1 VDLQGRKSRLYLCGY
16 CASQTADWV
25 AGRLAYP
32 AIPLDLQAVAS
43 LGPPGFF
50 PHVRRLRPKPRNDGL
65 RGLCL
70 SFKALAWR
78 WNRLS
83 LVPPLVGFE
92 CCPSAGIPPA
102 RPLPGAEAP
111 FGPALPHA
119 SSRSAL
125 VVSHHLDG
133 LLRAKVTGLLHPA
146 TGLGFAAFRARRFP
160 VPPEGDAVCRVALP
174 ATRFTP
180 FEDFPSPA
188 AVPHHCGRCLPVVTV
203 LPGAGPDRG
212 RCPCRPP
219 PAEASDVH
227 PNSLPAG
234 RRAALPRGAGW
245 PVAL

>member
-1 VDLQGRKSRLYLCGY
+1 VGLQGRKSRWYLWGY
-16 CASQTADWV
+16 CASQTGDQV

-32 AIPLDLQAVAS
+32 AFPRDLRAVAGLGLQGFS
-43 LGPPGFF
+43 LTSA
-50 PHVRRLRPKPRNDGL
+50 VLRR
-65 RGLCL
+65 
-70 SFKALAWR
+70 SFGTTAFVAFASPTERSQER

-83 LVPPLVGFE
+83 VIPPLVGFE
-92 CCPSAGIPPA
+92 CCPPAGIPPA

-133 LLRAKVTGLLHPA
+133 LLRAKVTGLLHPV
-146 TGLGFAAFRARRFP
+146 TSLGFAAFRACQASTT
-160 VPPEGDAVCRVALP
+160 PEDDAASRVALP

-188 AVPHHCGRCLPVVTV
+188 AVPHHCSRCLPAVTV

-212 RCPCRPP
+212 RYPCRPP
-219 PAEASDVH
+219 PAEAEDVH
-227 PNSLPAG
+227 PFSLPAG